1 MAAYEKSKG
10 GTHFEIKSFRTL
22 KSMKE
27 EGSPSSTNPS
37 CNVLHIQTQIIALIS
52 NPKANKS
59 SSMHATLYL
68 MEHQMA
74 MMEALENMEATTNY
88 SKQLIPLRETHREK
102 EKKDQCMQIATYI
115 PNRPK

>member
-1 MAAYEKSKG
+1 
-10 GTHFEIKSFRTL
+10 
-22 KSMKE
+22 
-27 EGSPSSTNPS
+27 
-37 CNVLHIQTQIIALIS
+37 
-52 NPKANKS
+52 
-59 SSMHATLYL
+59 
-68 MEHQMA
+68 MA